1 MYCYYYVIMIPIEI
15 INKILLYVGEL
26 NNNMIITQ
34 YHLVSNKE
42 YYKINFY
49 SDLIWKIKATIRM
62 KKFYPIYNADDYL
75 KKKGFI
81 ELYKFGTQRY
91 KKQLQF
97 IGK

>member
-62 KKFYPIYNADDYL
+62 KKIYPIYNADNYL
-75 KKKGFI
+75 KKRF
-81 ELYKFGTQRY
+81 FRT
-91 KKQLQF
+91 LQ
-97 IGK
+97 IWHTTL

>member
-1 MYCYYYVIMIPIEI
+1 MYCYYVIMIPIEI

-62 KKFYPIYNADDYL
+62 KKIYPIYNADNYL
-75 KKKGFI
+75 VCESIKKH
-81 ELYKFGTQRY
+81 
-91 KKQLQF
+91 
-97 IGK
+97 

>member
-62 KKFYPIYNADDYL
+62 KKIYPIYNADNYL
-75 KKKGFI
+75 KEKGFI
-81 ELYKFGTQRY
+81 ELYKFGTQHY
-91 KKQLQF
+91 QKELQF

>member
-42 YYKINFY
+42 YYKI
-49 SDLIWKIKATIRM
+49 I
-62 KKFYPIYNADDYL
+62 
-75 KKKGFI
+75 FI
-81 ELYKFGTQRY
+81 VT
-91 KKQLQF
+91 
-97 IGK
+97 

>member
-62 KKFYPIYNADDYL
+62 KKIYPIYNADNYL
-75 KKKGFI
+75 KTKGFI
-81 ELYKFGTQRY
+81 EVYKFGTQHY
-91 KKQLQF
+91 KELHF